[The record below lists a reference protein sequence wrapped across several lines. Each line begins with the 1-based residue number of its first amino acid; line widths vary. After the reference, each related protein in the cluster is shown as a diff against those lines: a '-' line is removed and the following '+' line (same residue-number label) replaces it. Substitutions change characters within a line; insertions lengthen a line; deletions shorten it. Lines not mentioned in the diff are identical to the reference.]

1 MANPSQKPAY
11 SCAGIQQESSARI
24 FCARPVLIMAG
35 GTGGHIFPGLAV
47 AKVLRTRGIP
57 VTWLGADGAMET
69 RLVPQHDIPL
79 DTLAISGLRG
89 KGKLAL
95 LGAPLRV
102 MRAIRAAGFILR
114 ERNPRAVVAFGGFA
128 SGPGGIAARLHGLP
142 LLVHEQNRAP
152 GLTNRILSRV
162 ARRVLTGFPGSFA
175 AREEVVGNPVRA
187 EIAALPAPEQR
198 LAGRGGPMRVL
209 VLGGSQGARALNNA
223 MPQALAALGD
233 SVAIEVWHQC
243 GEKLHGEAQ
252 QAYRD
257 AGVEGRVDAFITDMA
272 AAYGWADLV
281 VCRSGASTLAELCAV
296 GIGSVLVPF
305 AAAVDDHQTRN
316 ADYLVERG
324 AAELLKQDDALA
336 ANLEG
341 VLRALAGTAER
352 RLRMAQAARALAMPD
367 AAERIADIILEE
379 AGNGEPGTGNGRE
392 QDNQQEHTSMHPD
405 KGVNRIAGGAQRSS
419 IPVSPFPVPGSAGG
433 RA

>member
-1 MANPSQKPAY
+1 MAGPSM
-11 SCAGIQQESSARI
+11 QQ
-24 FCARPVLIMAG
+24 RPVLIMAG

-47 AKVLRTRGIP
+47 ARVLRARGVP
-57 VTWLGADGAMET
+57 VTWLGANGAMET
-69 RLVPQHDIPL
+69 RLVPQHDIVI

-102 MRAIRAAGFILR
+102 LRAIRAAGFILR
-114 ERNPRAVVAFGGFA
+114 ERQPRAVVAFGGFA
-128 SGPGGIAARLHGLP
+128 SGPGGVAARLHGLP

-152 GLTNRILSRV
+152 GLTNRILSRF
-162 ARRVLTGFPGSFA
+162 ARRVLTGFPGSFP

-187 EIAALPAPEQR
+187 EIAVLPVPEQR
-198 LAGRGGPMRVL
+198 LAGRSGAMRVL

-223 MPQALAALGD
+223 MPKALAALGG

-252 QAYRD
+252 QTYRD
-257 AGVEGRVDAFITDMA
+257 AGLEGRVDAFITDMA
-272 AAYGWADLV
+272 AAYAWADLV

-316 ADYLVERG
+316 AEYLVERG

-336 ANLEG
+336 THLEG
-341 VLRALAGTAER
+341 VLRALAATPAR
-352 RLRMAQAARALAMPD
+352 RLQMAQAARALAMTD

-379 AGNGEPGTGNGRE
+379 A
-392 QDNQQEHTSMHPD
+392 
-405 KGVNRIAGGAQRSS
+405 A
-419 IPVSPFPVPGSAGG
+419 
-433 RA
+433 